1 MLSSARWLALL
12 IGLLVLGTGS
22 AYAQMCG
29 TRSVAEDG
37 DDMGGA
43 NDCRSTP
50 CLTIQR
56 AVDAVFA
63 GSRPGETVN
72 VAAGKYTEQV
82 TIPISLTL
90 VGAGA
95 ANTTIN
101 APATPAGL
109 FDIVTIGQD
118 ATVELTGFT
127 VSGPANPIGAGI
139 DVLDGGNGI
148 IHDNTIIAVR
158 NEPLG
163 GAQQGFGIIV
173 GSAGAATATITDN
186 MVVDYQKTGIVV
198 RGTGSTGTITGN
210 IVMGAGATTA
220 TAQNGIQVSAGA
232 SATVSGN
239 TVSGNE
245 CDDAAAG
252 CGPDPET
259 QTQATGILLFESAA
273 GTTVM
278 NNTFTG
284 NDVGIYNLAQGTML
298 IANQLIRNRFHGI
311 VLDQGDATVDTNT
324 VSGPVVRTDCEG
336 LLAGIT
342 LLPGATGNIHDSTIT
357 DIRHDPLDSC
367 QVGNGIVA
375 GTVAGA
381 VVTVTIANNTITGY
395 QKTGI
400 VLRGTGSTGTIT
412 GNTVTGA
419 GPIDLLAQNGIQVT
433 GASAT
438 VRGNTVS
445 GNECNVPSPTGCG
458 ADPLTQTQSA
468 GIAFFP
474 AASGSSMTG
483 NTVTGNDVGLYNFAL
498 GPTTISGN
506 TLTDN
511 RFEGILLDEGD
522 ATVDSNMI
530 DPGNVGIVVISF
542 AESTGDSKGT
552 LTCNGITAATQAGI
566 RLIRDPDSGFTV
578 ALTAHSNS
586 IAGNAAGG

>member
-1 MLSSARWLALL
+1 
-12 IGLLVLGTGS
+12 
-22 AYAQMCG
+22 
-29 TRSVAEDG
+29 
-37 DDMGGA
+37 
-43 NDCRSTP
+43 
-50 CLTIQR
+50 
-56 AVDAVFA
+56 
-63 GSRPGETVN
+63 
-72 VAAGKYTEQV
+72 
-82 TIPISLTL
+82 
-90 VGAGA
+90 
-95 ANTTIN
+95 
-101 APATPAGL
+101 
-109 FDIVTIGQD
+109 
-118 ATVELTGFT
+118 
-127 VSGPANPIGAGI
+127 
-139 DVLDGGNGI
+139 
-148 IHDNTIIAVR
+148 
-158 NEPLG
+158 
-163 GAQQGFGIIV
+163 
-173 GSAGAATATITDN
+173 
-186 MVVDYQKTGIVV
+186 
-198 RGTGSTGTITGN
+198 
-210 IVMGAGATTA
+210 
-220 TAQNGIQVSAGA
+220 
-232 SATVSGN
+232 
-239 TVSGNE
+239 
-245 CDDAAAG
+245 
-252 CGPDPET
+252 
-259 QTQATGILLFESAA
+259 
-273 GTTVM
+273 
-278 NNTFTG
+278 
-284 NDVGIYNLAQGTML
+284 ML

-400 VLRGTGSTGTIT
+400 VLRGTGSTGTIA

-438 VRGNTVS
+438 VSGNTVS

-530 DPGNVGIVVISF
+530 DPGNIGIVVISF

-586 IAGNAAGG
+586 IAGNAAGVDNRTAVPVDATQNWWGCTLGPNNPGCDTVNNPVTVDPPFVALPPCVPTTTTTTEPRPPPPPRCTASDHHDHHRAPRHHHNHVCAATTTTTTAAPPTTTTTSAPATTTTTTAATPHHDHDLHLPADHHVAAPVHLGCIVR